1 MNIGTAYLKFLEK
14 VNKNYTNDN
23 ISVDVGRFVSLFNAK
38 QIRYLEYVLEKRN
51 EDDIRYVQKM
61 LVKDRVLSF
70 AGNVVNHYDFELP
83 TDYFAFVNVQAKAGS
98 GACTSKY
105 INLWEVKNENIHE
118 LLQDEY
124 NKPSFKWRETFYSF
138 SSDRITIYV
147 DSFSISE
154 VYLSYYRYPRAVDM
168 SGYIKENGDYSTD
181 MDPEWDDKIVERIIE
196 FCVADF
202 DLNTENLQ
210 RYQFDNAKKISKF

>member
-38 QIRYLEYVLEKRN
+38 QIRFLEYVLEKRN

-61 LVKDRVLSF
+61 LVKDESLEFLRKKL
-70 AGNVVNHYDFELP
+70 NHCDFKLP
-83 TDYFAFVNVQAKAGS
+83 SNFFSFVNVQANADEGS
-98 GACTSKY
+98 CSSNR
-105 INLWEVKNENIHE
+105 INLWEIKNENIHE

-138 SSDRITIYV
+138 ADDTIVIYV
-147 DSFSISE
+147 DNFTISE
-154 VYLSYYRYPRAVDM
+154 VFLTYYRYPKKVDM
-168 SGYIKENGDYSTD
+168 KGYVKEDGSFSTD
-181 MDPEWDDKIVERIIE
+181 IDPEWDDKVVERIIE

-202 DLNTENLQ
+202 DINNDDLQ
-210 RYQFDNAKKISKF
+210 RYQLENVRKISKF

>member
-38 QIRYLEYVLEKRN
+38 QIRFLEYMLEKRN
-51 EDDIRYVQKM
+51 EDDIRYIQKM
-61 LVKDRVLSF
+61 LVRDRSLSF
-70 AGNVVNHYDFELP
+70 DNNTINHCDFKLP
-83 TDYFAFVNVQAKAGS
+83 EDYFSFVNVQAKGGDS
-98 GACTSKY
+98 SCSSSF

-118 LLQDEY
+118 LLQDEN

-138 SSDRITIYV
+138 SSDKIVIYV
-147 DSFSISE
+147 DSFEIAE
-154 VYLSYYRYPRAVDM
+154 VYLTYYRYPKSVDM
-168 SGYIKENGDYSTD
+168 SGYIKEDGSYSVNI
-181 MDPEWDDKIVERIIE
+181 DPEWDDKITERILE

>member
-38 QIRYLEYVLEKRN
+38 QIRFLEYVLEKRN

-61 LVKDRVLSF
+61 LVKDNPLTFS
-70 AGNVVNHYDFELP
+70 NKVVNHCDFELP
-83 TDYFAFVNVQAKAGS
+83 KDFFSFVNVQAKAESGS
-98 GACTSKY
+98 CSTGNM
-105 INLWEVKNENIHE
+105 NLWEIKNENVHE

-138 SSDRITIYV
+138 SEDKIVIYV
-147 DSFSISE
+147 DNFNISD
-154 VYLSYYRYPRAVDM
+154 VYLSYYRYPREVDM
-168 SGYIKENGDYSTD
+168 EGYVRDDGSYSTNI
-181 MDPEWDDKIVERIIE
+181 DPEWDDKITERIIE

-202 DLNTENLQ
+202 DINNDNLQ
-210 RYQFDNAKKISKF
+210 RYQLDNVRKISKI